1 MESMVYRHHMANERQ
16 MTRDGDG
23 PPSDRKEPERLVGH
37 EEHTTLTP
45 AVFYPTVRDED
56 LTMWKSWLPTVHV
69 FPCTVASGS
78 SRIAKQLEL
87 LHAPREVFEEFEWAQ
102 KMELFD
108 TYEVR
113 TPERPDQRDP
123 LLLGRQG
130 SVYYRIALWAE
141 SLRPLE
147 EIADLVQQSL
157 TIKRRTATWRAWVTL
172 SGMAVGLGL
181 GCWMG
186 YTQPQESSISLA
198 LFMMLLVGGMSFVP
212 FGVHSPERRQQDF
225 LDQYRN

>member
-1 MESMVYRHHMANERQ
+1 MVYRHHMANGRQ
-16 MTRDGDG
+16 MPRDGG
-23 PPSDRKEPERLVGH
+23 SYPGDRKEPERLVGH
-37 EEHTTLTP
+37 QEHTTLTP
-45 AVFYPTVRDED
+45 AVFYPTVRDEE

-69 FPCTVASGS
+69 FPRTIASHP
-78 SRIAKQLEL
+78 SRVAKQLEL
-87 LHAPREVFEEFEWAQ
+87 LQAPREVFEEFEWAQ

-113 TPERPDQRDP
+113 TPERRDQRDP

-130 SVYYRIALWAE
+130 SASYRIALWGE

-157 TIKRRTATWRAWVTL
+157 TIKRRTATWRIWVTL
-172 SGMAVGLGL
+172 SGMAAGLGL

-186 YTQPQESSISLA
+186 YTQPHESSLSLT

-212 FGVHSPERRQQDF
+212 FSVHSPERRQQDF
-225 LDQYRN
+225 LDQYRH

>member
-1 MESMVYRHHMANERQ
+1 MVYRHHMANERQ
-16 MTRDGDG
+16 MPRDGDG
-23 PPSDRKEPERLVGH
+23 PSSDWKETERLAGH
-37 EEHTTLTP
+37 QEDTTLTP
-45 AVFYPTVRDED
+45 AVFYPTVRDEE
-56 LTMWKSWLPTVHV
+56 LTLWKSWLPTAHV
-69 FPCTVASGS
+69 FPCTVASYP
-78 SRIAKQLEL
+78 SRVVKQLEL
-87 LHAPREVFEEFEWAQ
+87 LRAPQEVFEEFEWAQ
-102 KMELFD
+102 KMDLFD

-113 TPERPDQRDP
+113 APERPDQRDP

-130 SVYYRIALWAE
+130 SVYYRIALWGE

-172 SGMAVGLGL
+172 SGMAAGLGL

-186 YTQPQESSISLA
+186 YTQPQESTINLA

-225 LDQYRN
+225 LDQYRY